1 MGCVAQAV
9 YVSVMWAVLVLLGK
23 KQAQSLSLTYPL
35 STSTTHLSP
44 STVFH
49 HSNIQFFSA
58 SLSQPYSFPPTS
70 AVSRSSHNDLLQVS
84 VNQVTSLPCLKLFN
98 GFLSNLE

>member
-1 MGCVAQAV
+1 MDYVAQAV
-9 YVSVMWAVLVLLGK
+9 HVSVMWAVLVLLGK

-49 HSNIQFFSA
+49 HANIQFFSA
-58 SLSQPYSFPPTS
+58 FLSQPYSFPPTS
-70 AVSRSSHNDLLQVS
+70 SVSRNSHKDLQVT

>member
-1 MGCVAQAV
+1 MDYLAQAV

-23 KQAQSLSLTYPL
+23 KQIQSLSLTYPL

-44 STVFH
+44 STIFH

-58 SLSQPYSFPPTS
+58 SL
-70 AVSRSSHNDLLQVS
+70 
-84 VNQVTSLPCLKLFN
+84 
-98 GFLSNLE
+98 